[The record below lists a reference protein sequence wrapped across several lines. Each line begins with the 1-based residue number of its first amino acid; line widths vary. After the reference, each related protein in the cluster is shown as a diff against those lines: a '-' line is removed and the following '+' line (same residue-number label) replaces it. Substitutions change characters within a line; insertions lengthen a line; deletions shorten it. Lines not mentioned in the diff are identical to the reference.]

1 MKEGKRCKRIGSLFI
16 GLLGV
21 ILLTGF
27 WILGIS
33 RAQMDQMDGM
43 DSEKMKMPMKTPM
56 KKPDGAG
63 PEGQVPV
70 TLTPHKQRL
79 IGVKTVTVTEK
90 ALETVIRTIGRVD
103 YDETTLTT
111 ITTKI
116 EGWIED
122 LSVNATGMRVT
133 KGEPLF
139 SVYSPKLVQTQ
150 EEYLLARQV
159 SKKIKVQQGGGGL
172 AAASRRRLLFCDV
185 TPKQIRDLEA
195 SGKIVRAL
203 PILSP
208 VGGVVTEKMALRG
221 MYVKPGMPL
230 YKIADLSQVWIYA
243 DIYESDLPLIK
254 VGQEATV
261 TLSYL
266 PGESFQGKVTTIYP
280 YLNEA
285 RRTATARLVLDNA
298 DGKLKPGMYANVEIT
313 APVTKG
319 LAVPESAILDS
330 GLRQVAFVAKA
341 GGLFEPRVVK
351 VGPRINHDI
360 IVLEG
365 LTEGDKV
372 VTHGTFLIDSESKMM
387 ASMEGMMGLIGMG
400 DWKMEGSKMG
410 EMDMGGMEMKGMPKK
425 DMNSM
430 NMKDKEMEGMGDD

>member
-1 MKEGKRCKRIGSLFI
+1 MREEKRCKRTWSLSI
-16 GLLGV
+16 GLTGMIVLIGFWVLGV
-21 ILLTGF
+21 S
-27 WILGIS
+27 LG
-33 RAQMDQMDGM
+33 QMDQMGGM
-43 DSEKMKMPMKTPM
+43 DSEKKKMPMKMPM

-70 TLTPHKQRL
+70 TLTPHQQRL
-79 IGVKTVTVTEK
+79 IGVKTVTVMEK

-122 LSVNATGMRVT
+122 LSVDATGMTVE
-133 KGEPLF
+133 KGKPLF

-150 EEYLLARQV
+150 KEYLLARQA
-159 SKKIKVQQGGGGL
+159 SKKIKVQQVDGGL
-172 AAASRRRLLFCDV
+172 ATASRRRLLLWDV

-195 SGKIVRAL
+195 RGEIVRAL

-208 VGGVVTEKMALRG
+208 AGGVVTEKMALQG

-243 DIYESDLPLIK
+243 DIYESELPLIK
-254 VGQEATV
+254 VGQKATV

-266 PGESFQGKVTTIYP
+266 PGERFQGEVTYIYP

-285 RRTATARLVLDNA
+285 RRTATVRLVFDNA

-330 GLRQVAFVAKA
+330 GLREVAFVAKA
-341 GGLFEPRVVK
+341 GGMFEPREVK
-351 VGPRINHDI
+351 IGQRINHDVVI
-360 IVLEG
+360 LNG
-365 LTEGDKV
+365 LNAGEKV
-372 VTHGTFLIDSESKMM
+372 VTRGTFLIDSESKMM

-425 DMNSM
+425 DIKDMD
-430 NMKDKEMEGMGDD
+430 MKDKGMEGMGDD